1 MSLIIDDRKQ
11 MRSGNWFSKWQKVK
25 PVCPQKAMSMGNEL
39 VLGQKPRRAQELK
52 TPAILEGRKEL
63 CKFV

>member
-25 PVCPQKAMSMGNEL
+25 PVCPQKAMPMGNEL
-39 VLGQKPRRAQELK
+39 VLGAEAQKGSGIKNTSHLGRQE
-52 TPAILEGRKEL
+52 G
-63 CKFV
+63 VV